1 MTTIVVLFN
10 LKGDASREAYEA
22 WARSTDL
29 PTVRGL
35 DGVDGFDAFCTTGL
49 LGKDGQ
55 AAPYEYVEIIR
66 IADMEKF
73 GAECATD
80 TMRKVAGEFQA
91 FADGPTFMLCES
103 LDS

>member
-10 LKGDASREAYEA
+10 LKDDASREAYED
-22 WARSTDL
+22 WARTTDL

-35 DGVDGFDAFCTTGL
+35 DGVAGFDALRTSGL
-49 LGKDGQ
+49 LGREGQ
-55 AAPYEYVEIIR
+55 AAPYQYVEIIR

-73 GAECATD
+73 AAGIATD

-91 FADGPTFMLCES
+91 FADAPCFMLCES
-103 LDS
+103 LEK